1 MFHTKKEVAR
11 RYSVTDR
18 TVDNWVA
25 LGILDPPIKF
35 GPAQQSRVRFT
46 TEAVEAIADR
56 LAKRAGHAR

>member
-1 MFHTKKEVAR
+1 MFYTKQEVAR

-46 TEAVEAIADR
+46 TESVEAVVER
-56 LAKRAGHAR
+56 LAKRADRAR